1 MNDTPAHRDPTLA
14 AYSSMVRRRAVL
26 MGLVGLLLA
35 ATVILDIVTG
45 PAGLTAAEVLAAI
58 VGVGSVPPQHH
69 VIVWTF
75 RMPTALMA
83 VAVGAALG
91 VAGAEMQTIL
101 NNPLASP
108 YTLGV
113 SAAAS
118 FGAALAVVF
127 GAGAV
132 PLVETLALPA
142 SAFAM
147 AMLCS
152 VAVYGLARIKGAS
165 RETIILGGV
174 ALLFLFNA
182 GVGMLQYVASEEQL
196 AAITFWIFGSLQG
209 ATWPKLAVV
218 AGSVAVTAPL
228 LAVNAWKLTT
238 LRLGDDHR
246 ARSLGVN
253 VRRLRL
259 TTLVLVSLLGAVA
272 VCFVGTIGFIGFVG
286 PHLARMMVGEDQRF
300 FMPLS
305 GLTGALL
312 LSLASI
318 ASKSIFPGAVFP
330 IGIATALMGVPFFG
344 AMVLLRRRSYW

>member
-1 MNDTPAHRDPTLA
+1 MNDSAAQLEPVVA
-14 AYSSMVRRRAVL
+14 AYSRLVRWRTAL
-26 MGLVGLLLA
+26 LGLTGCLVA
-35 ATVILDIVTG
+35 AGVIVDVATG
-45 PAGLTAAEVLAAI
+45 PAGLSAAELLAAI
-58 VGVGSVPPQHH
+58 VRIGPVPPQHH
-69 VIVWTF
+69 VIVWTI

-83 VAVGAALG
+83 VVVGAALG

-113 SAAAS
+113 SASAS
-118 FGAALAVVF
+118 FGAALALVF
-127 GAGAV
+127 GAGAI
-132 PLVETLALPA
+132 PLVETLALPV

-152 VAVYGLARIKGAS
+152 VAIYGLARIKGAS

-182 GVGMLQYVASEEQL
+182 GVGLLKYIASEEQL

-218 AGSVAVTAPL
+218 AATLLITAPL
-228 LAVNAWKLTT
+228 LAVRAWKLTA
-238 LRLGDDHR
+238 LRLGDDR

-259 TTLVLVSLLGAVA
+259 TTLVLVSLLAAVA

-305 GLTGALL
+305 GLAGALL
-312 LSLASI
+312 LSIASI

-330 IGIATALMGVPFFG
+330 IGIATALMGVPFFA

>member
-1 MNDTPAHRDPTLA
+1 MNDVPAYPETAAA
-14 AYSSMVRRRAVL
+14 AYSRL
-26 MGLVGLLLA
+26 MHWRGVLVGLTGCVLA
-35 ATVILDIVTG
+35 LTVVVDVATG
-45 PAGLTAAEVLAAI
+45 PAGLTLTEVLAAVAR
-58 VGVGSVPPQHH
+58 VGTIPPQHD

-113 SAAAS
+113 SASAS
-118 FGAALAVVF
+118 FGAALAVVL

-132 PLVETLALPA
+132 PLVETLALPV

-152 VAVYGLARIKGAS
+152 LAIYALARIKGAT

-182 GVGMLQYVASEEQL
+182 GVGLLQYLASEEQL

-218 AGSVAVTAPL
+218 AGAVL
-228 LAVNAWKLTT
+228 LAAPVLGLNAWKLTA
-238 LRLGDDHR
+238 LRLGDDR
-246 ARSLGVN
+246 AASLGVD

-272 VCFVGTIGFIGFVG
+272 VCFVGAIGFIGFVG

-305 GLTGALL
+305 GLAGAIL
-312 LSLASI
+312 LSVASI

>member
-1 MNDTPAHRDPTLA
+1 MNDATAHPKPVVA
-14 AYSSMVRRRAVL
+14 AYGRLVRWRTLL
-26 MGLVGLLLA
+26 MGLIACLVA
-35 ATVILDIVTG
+35 ATTIVDVATG
-45 PAGLTAAEVLAAI
+45 PAGLTVSEVLAAI
-58 VGVGSVPPQHH
+58 LRVGPVPPQHD

-83 VAVGAALG
+83 VVVGAALG

-113 SAAAS
+113 SASAG
-118 FGAALAVVF
+118 FGAALAVVL
-127 GAGAV
+127 GAGTV
-132 PLVETLALPA
+132 PLVETLALPV

-147 AMLCS
+147 TMLCS
-152 VAVYGLARIKGAS
+152 LTIYALAMIKGAS

-182 GVGMLQYVASEEQL
+182 GVGLLQYVASEEQL

-218 AGSVAVTAPL
+218 AVTLSATVPL
-228 LAVNAWKLTT
+228 LAVRAWKLTA
-238 LRLGDDHR
+238 LRLGDDR
-246 ARSLGVN
+246 ASSLGVN
-253 VRRLRL
+253 ARRLRL
-259 TTLVLVSLLGAVA
+259 TTLVLVSLLAAVA

-305 GLTGALL
+305 GLAGAFL
-312 LSLASI
+312 LSIASI